1 MPHFHR
7 EQLFSFIG
15 IVAGLTLLSGFYYW
29 VSPGMMKAKNWPTV
43 VTEVLFFLFIFFWNV
58 IILAHGKSSKTL
70 CAGSVLLLIAAY
82 TDLFDNFM
90 IQPRWEDWGVQNLSL
105 ALGAGLFGLGIWCW
119 DEEKEGLMQQ
129 LQKDREFE
137 KAVVPKLSHDLRIPL
152 RNVRDAAERLDTNPS
167 VAADPKCRAALDAI
181 QKALRD
187 VNLQLENIVEAH
199 WLKSRAA
206 QLRPSTFGIAQLLD
220 ETSGEF
226 RYQAEDRMVT
236 IVKQCAGGEIALT
249 ADRLKV
255 RRIIQNL
262 LDNAIKYCAPNGK
275 VALEASATASEVTIR
290 VIDEGP
296 GISHEEMRQITQGA
310 ARTFGRGRDED
321 HESTGIGL
329 SIVRD
334 FVELHRGRFWVEAN
348 SPSGAQFC
356 IALPLDGAAKR

>member
-7 EQLFSFIG
+7 EQLYSFIG
-15 IVAGLTLLSGFYYW
+15 LVGGLTVLSGFFYW
-29 VSPGMMKAKNWPTV
+29 VSPGMMKAKNWPTI
-43 VTEVLFFLFIFFWNV
+43 VTEVLFFVFIFFWNV
-58 IILAHGKSSKTL
+58 VILAHGKASKTL

-129 LQKDREFE
+129 LQKDRDFE

-152 RNVRDAAERLDTNPS
+152 RNVRDAAERLAQDPS
-167 VAADPKCRAALDAI
+167 VASDAKSRQALDTI

-199 WLKSRAA
+199 WLKAGAA
-206 QLRPSTFGIAQLLD
+206 KLRSTIFGVAQLLD
-220 ETSGEF
+220 ETRDEF
-226 RYQAEDRMVT
+226 RYQAEDRLVT
-236 IVKQCAGGEIALT
+236 VETHCAGGEIPVS

-275 VALEASATASEVTIR
+275 VTLDAGATVNEVTIR

-296 GISHEEMRQITQGA
+296 GISQEEMRHITQGS

-321 HESTGIGL
+321 HESAGIGL

-334 FVELHRGRFWVEAN
+334 FVQLHHGRFWVEAN

-356 IALPLDGAAKR
+356 IALPLNGAGKA